1 MPPMKNVYN
10 LITDAFARL
19 GNGAHREEN
28 YIITVSFTETNVR
41 IYDIKIK
48 SKNPNS
54 IGSANLILTLNLNNH
69 LIDYDD
75 TNDLFMNNI
84 WDRFCITF
92 EEQISLGNT
101 LQQYIMQYANT
112 NQPVEEDPYEV

>member
-19 GNGAHREEN
+19 GNAEYLEEN
-28 YIITVSFTETNVR
+28 YNIAVSFTQANVR
-41 IYDIKIK
+41 TYRINIK

-54 IGSANLILTLNLNNH
+54 IGSANIILTLNLNNH
-69 LIDYDD
+69 LIDYND

-101 LQQYIMQYANT
+101 LQQYIMQYANI

>member
-1 MPPMKNVYN
+1 MKNIYN
-10 LITDAFARL
+10 LITDAFTRL
-19 GNGAHREEN
+19 GNAEYLEEN
-28 YIITVSFTETNVR
+28 YNIAVSFTQANVR
-41 IYDIKIK
+41 TYRINIK

-54 IGSANLILTLNLNNH
+54 IGSANIILTLNLNNH
-69 LIDYDD
+69 LIDYND